1 VRRSLLLRVG
11 AVLVSALAVAACGS
25 DAPSPRGGA
34 ASLPGP
40 LPAGVEVAAE
50 QADAVRAPA
59 FRLTLLD
66 GSQVDPADYWRDR
79 PVVLSFFSS
88 WCTLCAQQQT
98 MLNGLATRYGDAVAA
113 FGVAGVD
120 TGEAVQAF
128 LQEHDVPYAV
138 GLDDPDGRTWN
149 AYAVREPP
157 VVAVIGL
164 GGRLIRGWPGGVDAE
179 TLHAVLDGLVTLPAG

>member
-1 VRRSLLLRVG
+1 MLRVG
-11 AVLVSALAVAACGS
+11 AALVGALLFSACGS
-25 DAPSPRGGA
+25 DSSSPRGGE

-40 LPAGVEVAAE
+40 LPAGVVVAAE
-50 QADAVRAPA
+50 RADAVRAPA
-59 FRLTLLD
+59 FQLALLD
-66 GSQVDPADYWRDR
+66 GSPVDPADYWHER

-88 WCTLCAQQQT
+88 WCTLCARQQAV
-98 MLNGLATRYGDAVAA
+98 LNGLADRYGDAVAVL
-113 FGVAGVD
+113 GVAGVD
-120 TGEAVQAF
+120 TEAAVQAY

-157 VVAVIGL
+157 VVAIIGP

-179 TLHAVLDGLVTLPAG
+179 TLHAVLDELVTLPAG

>member
-1 VRRSLLLRVG
+1 MSRSLRLGVG
-11 AVLVSALAVAACGS
+11 ALLASALVVAACGS
-25 DAPSPRGGA
+25 DASSPRGGA

-40 LPAGVEVAAE
+40 LPAGVAVAVE

-59 FRLTLLD
+59 FRLTLID

-88 WCTLCAQQQT
+88 WCTLCAQQQAV
-98 MLNGLATRYGDAVAA
+98 LNGLASRYGDAVAVL
-113 FGVAGVD
+113 GVAGVD
-120 TGEAVQAF
+120 TEEAVRAF

-164 GGRLIRGWPGGVDAE
+164 GGRLIRGWPGGVEAE
-179 TLHAVLDGLVTLPAG
+179 TLHAVLDGLMTLPAG